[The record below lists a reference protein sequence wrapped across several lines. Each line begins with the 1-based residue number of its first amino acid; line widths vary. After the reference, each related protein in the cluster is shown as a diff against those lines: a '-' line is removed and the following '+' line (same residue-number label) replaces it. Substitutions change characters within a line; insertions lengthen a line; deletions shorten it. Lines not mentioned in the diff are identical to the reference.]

1 MKIKNA
7 FYIYGSDWRQCSRS
21 RRPYDVFSACSEI
34 IATSSKQDIRLWYL
48 RTRQELV
55 RITVPNHTCNAIAIM
70 KDGKTIVSGKTSVIC
85 SVYVRAQKED
95 DMYSILDVAN

>member
-1 MKIKNA
+1 MVQIGDSVPGQEGPMM
-7 FYIYGSDWRQCSRS
+7 FPVLC
-21 RRPYDVFSACSEI
+21 VFSACSEI